1 MSDLHSINEAINKRA
16 GRKLLPSIVVSLL
29 LLAAIFT
36 SIAYVPILFA
46 IFVGT
51 AVMLA
56 SRELIAAFH
65 ERGIEVRFLHLSLAT
80 ASLIISSW
88 FAGLSGLA
96 ISIVISMIV
105 LLFIQLMKGVEGFVK
120 NATASLFAQIGRAHV

>member
-16 GRKLLPSIVVSLL
+16 GRKLLPSILVSLL

-46 IFVGT
+46 IFVGA

-65 ERGIEVRFLHLSLAT
+65 ARRIEVRF
-80 ASLIISSW
+80 
-88 FAGLSGLA
+88 F
-96 ISIVISMIV
+96 
-105 LLFIQLMKGVEGFVK
+105 
-120 NATASLFAQIGRAHV
+120 QIGRAHV